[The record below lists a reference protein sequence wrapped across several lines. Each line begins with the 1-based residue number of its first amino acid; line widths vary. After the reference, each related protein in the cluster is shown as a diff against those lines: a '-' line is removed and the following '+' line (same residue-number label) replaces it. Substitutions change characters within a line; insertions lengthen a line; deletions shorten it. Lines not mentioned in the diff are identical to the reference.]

1 MTVGERIRSER
12 EYLGISQTDLAKK
25 VGVSKQTLYKYET
38 NVITNIPSNIIEN
51 IATVLNISP
60 CILMGWDTEQIHT
73 YHTYHLCQKEERL
86 ISDFRTLN
94 AQGQDY
100 ILQTMD
106 MVKDK
111 YKKSNTLSDMEEII

>member
-12 EYLGISQTDLAKK
+12 EYLGISQTDLAKR

-73 YHTYHLCQKEERL
+73 YHLCQKEEKL

-94 AQGQDY
+94 AQNY

-111 YKKSNTLSDMEEII
+111 YKKSNTLSCMEEII